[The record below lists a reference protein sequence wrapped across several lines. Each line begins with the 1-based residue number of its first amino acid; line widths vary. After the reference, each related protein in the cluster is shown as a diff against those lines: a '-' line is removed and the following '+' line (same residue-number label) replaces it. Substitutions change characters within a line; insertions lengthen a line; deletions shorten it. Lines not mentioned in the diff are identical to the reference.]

1 MGEVHELRMEKAA
14 ERLVAIGRRT
24 EKTVRIGVI
33 LLGAV
38 LVVVMAVLIR
48 MLV

>member
-1 MGEVHELRMEKAA
+1 MAEVHELRMEKAA

-24 EKTVRIGVI
+24 ERAVKIGVV

-38 LVVVMAVLIR
+38 LVVVIAMLIR
-48 MLV
+48 MLG